1 MVIWTMMSQRGG
13 DEKSYQ
19 KLLEDIILMGGQN
32 GESKVFIEKQN
43 QQDTY
48 VYIFIFKRKFI
59 IGIGSHNYGGGKFT
73 ICYLQVGEEK
83 PMM

>member
-1 MVIWTMMSQRGG
+1 MSQKGG
-13 DEKSYQ
+13 DEKCYQ

-32 GESKVFIEKQN
+32 GESKVYREKQD

-48 VYIFIFKRKFI
+48 VYLFKFKRKFV
-59 IGIGSHNYGGGKFT
+59 IGIGSHSYGGGRFT

-83 PMM
+83 PML

>member
-32 GESKVFIEKQN
+32 GENKVFIEKQN

>member
-13 DEKSYQ
+13 DEKCYQ

-43 QQDTY
+43 Q
-48 VYIFIFKRKFI
+48 
-59 IGIGSHNYGGGKFT
+59 
-73 ICYLQVGEEK
+73 
-83 PMM
+83 

>member
-1 MVIWTMMSQRGG
+1 MVIWTMLSQREGY
-13 DEKSYQ
+13 EKCYQ
-19 KLLEDIILMGGQN
+19 KLLEDIILIGGRN

-48 VYIFIFKRKFI
+48 VCIFIFKRKFI
-59 IGIGSHNYGGGKFT
+59 IGIGSHDYGGGKFT
-73 ICYLQVGEEK
+73 ICYLQVGEQK